1 MRHLGLDELGPVP
14 LSIIASILVAL
25 LLLAIRMFV
34 LVRLRGQH
42 QRENRQET
50 ERLRFLVMA
59 YRSMAGSFTPA
70 TGDHRMQMEE
80 ALADVVLFGSLRQ
93 VELASA
99 CAQALTRGEPVDY
112 QPLIEEL
119 RADLRTQ
126 LGLEPIEQDLQIP
139 HAGPGSSRGARV
151 NRGDGEGGRGGGG
164 AGRARQA

>member
-1 MRHLGLDELGPVP
+1 MRHLALDELGPVP
-14 LSIIASILVAL
+14 LSIIASIVVAL
-25 LLLAIRMFV
+25 VLLAIRMFV

-50 ERLRFLVMA
+50 ERLRFMVMA

-70 TGDHRMQMEE
+70 TGDNRLQMEE

-99 CAQALTRGEPVDY
+99 CAQALTRGEPVDF

-126 LGLEPIEQDLQIP
+126 LGLEPIEAGLQIP
-139 HAGPGSSRGARV
+139 HAGPGPTRGAKL
-151 NRGDGEGGRGGGG
+151 NRSDGDGGRG
-164 AGRARQA
+164 AGRSRQA

>member
-14 LSIIASILVAL
+14 LSILASIVVAL
-25 LLLAIRMFV
+25 VLLTIRLFV
-34 LVRLRGQH
+34 LVRVRALH

-70 TGDHRMQMEE
+70 TGDHRQQMEE

-112 QPLIEEL
+112 QPLVEEL

-126 LGLEPIEQDLQIP
+126 LGLEPIAEALQIP
-139 HAGPGSSRGARV
+139 QAGPGRGPRPG
-151 NRGDGEGGRGGGG
+151 RSDGEGRGGN
-164 AGRARQA
+164 ARGRAA